1 MSGVK
6 VKAKLGA
13 KLGAL
18 QPIVELFRRS
28 DTRRLGT
35 VMIVNGFSIEIAKI
49 VRDTFFINVAGAQYI
64 PYVYIVFA
72 VVMVASS
79 ILYAHA
85 AKRFS
90 VRHLSSCAAGCSALL
105 AVGAWYGIFSGDT
118 SLGFAATVFV
128 VVEMFFIFVPLT
140 VWAIA
145 NEAFGLQ
152 DGERF
157 LPSLTSCALLGTV
170 LGGVA
175 SRLLTNVVGPYNLL
189 LFSAAAFAVV
199 AVLVAQMISS
209 TCELAGT
216 TRDTATRIPSLKTI
230 WQEPIIRTLSLL
242 ALPLWVLA
250 YLVEYTYFYSMESV
264 FSSPVEFSEFLSSFL
279 TVCSLAALFIQI
291 YITPYLVTRIG
302 AAATCFM
309 YPAAL
314 ACATTAV
321 LVYGLYP
328 GAQER
333 EGYISFAIVC
343 VLVARF
349 LDMSLY
355 QSIYESSVQMLYYA
369 VSVEARVKARAF
381 LGGIVF
387 PLSIACAGIILTFF
401 RYFNEPIYNVTFS
414 AVVVGFLVLILAM
427 DIRPD
432 YLRSLLGNAHKN
444 SGISNEGLH
453 DAILDLPLSEARG
466 ILLDELYSND
476 KDRVDF
482 ALSELKKQVDDAF
495 LEELQDRAV
504 VLPEE
509 VALELVKDLPLPIA
523 QKVRDIC
530 LQNSTS

>member
-1 MSGVK
+1 MR
-6 VKAKLGA
+6 AE

-28 DTRRLGT
+28 DTRRLGA
-35 VMIVNGFSIEIAKI
+35 VMVLNGLGIEIAKV

-72 VVMVASS
+72 AVMVASS

-85 AKRFS
+85 ARRFS
-90 VRHLSSCAAGCSALL
+90 VRHLSSFAAGCSAIF
-105 AVGAWYGIFSGDT
+105 AVGAWYGIFSGFT

-145 NEAFGLQ
+145 NESFGLQ
-152 DGERF
+152 EGERF

-170 LGGVA
+170 FGGVL
-175 SRLLTNVVGPYNLL
+175 SRVLTNQIGPYNLL
-189 LFSAAAFAVV
+189 LLSAVAFTLV
-199 AVLVAQMISS
+199 AILVAQMISN

-216 TRDTATRIPSLKTI
+216 KKDSHSGIPSLNAI
-230 WQEPIIRTLSLL
+230 WHEPIIRTLSLL

-291 YITPYLVTRIG
+291 YITPYLVRRIG
-302 AAATCFM
+302 AAATCFT

-314 ACATTAV
+314 ACATTAL

-387 PLSIACAGIILTFF
+387 PLSIACAGVILAFF

-444 SGISNEGLH
+444 SGINHDGLH
-453 DAILDLPLSEARG
+453 DAILDLPLSEARS
-466 ILLDELYSND
+466 ILLDELYTED
-476 KDRVDF
+476 KERIAF
-482 ALSELKKQVDDAF
+482 ALSELKKQIDEAF
-495 LEELQDRAV
+495 LEELQDRSQPLA
-504 VLPEE
+504 EE
-509 VALELVKDLPLPIA
+509 VIQELTEELPPAFA
-523 QKVRDIC
+523 QQIREIC
-530 LQNSTS
+530 SQNSKA

>member
-1 MSGVK
+1 MNGV
-6 VKAKLGA
+6 

-18 QPIVELFRRS
+18 QPIMDLFRRS
-28 DTRRLGT
+28 DTRRLGV
-35 VMIVNGFSIEIAKI
+35 VMLLNGLGIEIAKV

-64 PYVYIVFA
+64 PYVYILFA

-79 ILYAHA
+79 LLYAYA
-85 AKRFS
+85 ARRFS
-90 VRHLSSCAAGCSALL
+90 VRHLSSFAAACSALL
-105 AVGAWYGIFSGDT
+105 AAGAWYGIFSGHT

-128 VVEMFFIFVPLT
+128 AVEMFFIFVPLT

-145 NEAFGLQ
+145 NEVFGLQ
-152 DGERF
+152 DGEKI

-170 LGGVA
+170 CGGVI
-175 SRLLTNVVGPYNLL
+175 SRLFTNIIGPYNLL
-189 LFSAAAFAVV
+189 LLSAVAFTYV
-199 AVLVAQMISS
+199 ALLIGQMISG
-209 TCELAGT
+209 TCELAGEAK
-216 TRDTATRIPSLKTI
+216 DTQGSIPSIRVI
-230 WQEPIIRTLSLL
+230 WKEPIIRTLSLL

-279 TVCSLAALFIQI
+279 TICSLAALFIQI
-291 YITPYLVTRIG
+291 YITPCLVKRIG
-302 AAATCFM
+302 AAATCFT

-314 ACATTAV
+314 ACATTAL

-333 EGYISFAIVC
+333 EGYISFAILC

-355 QSIYESSVQMLYYA
+355 QSIYESSVQILYYA

-387 PLSIACAGIILTFF
+387 PLSIACAGIILTLF
-401 RYFNEPIYNVTFS
+401 RYFNEPIYNVTFT

-444 SGISNEGLH
+444 SGISKDGLH
-453 DAILDLPLSEARG
+453 DAIVDLPVSEARG
-466 ILLDELYSND
+466 ILLDELYSSD
-476 KDRVDF
+476 KKRIEF
-482 ALSELKKQVDDAF
+482 AISELKTQVDEAL
-495 LEELQDRAV
+495 LEELQDRSLT
-504 VLPEE
+504 LPNEI
-509 VALELVKDLPLPIA
+509 VLELTKELPPLVA
-523 QKVRDIC
+523 QQMREIC
-530 LQNSTS
+530 SQKSRG